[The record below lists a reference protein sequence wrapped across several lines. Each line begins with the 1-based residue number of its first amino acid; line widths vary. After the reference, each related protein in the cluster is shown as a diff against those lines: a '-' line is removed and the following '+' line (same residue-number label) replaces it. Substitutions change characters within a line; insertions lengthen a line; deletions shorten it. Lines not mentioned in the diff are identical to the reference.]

1 MFEVATREAD
11 GFVVDM
17 IRQKKMAARALLFSG
32 PPGTGKNTLDLGIS
46 QELELKLDPTI
57 YDALIKEKVAVGDV
71 DSESDCSDVIFRT
84 ILPSESEAFL
94 VLQIQNALQRATVD
108 SNSQVGPI
116 FEILNA
122 KESPPTYFRTNK
134 FTSAFQEIVDAYG
147 LKLKGLYMYTGG
159 FYRYSIFALIFW
171 ETRRS
176 DFSVSM
182 GHHGYV
188 FTFFSF
194 VYLCG
199 FARAGSITLALHD
212 ASDVFLKVGKMS
224 KCIMKVTPTKPCSP
238 NLGRK
243 PAPRPVEDTQSP
255 PLSSFTQ
262 LRSCGAGT
270 LGTPVQKGDL
280 KKILA
285 RETNLEA
292 KDQRLLFKGKEKGD
306 GERLDM
312 AGVKDMSK
320 KPDGR
325 SC

>member
-1 MFEVATREAD
+1 MGGRE
-11 GFVVDM
+11 G
-17 IRQKKMAARALLFSG
+17 L
-32 PPGTGKNTLDLGIS
+32 
-46 QELELKLDPTI
+46 
-57 YDALIKEKVAVGDV
+57 
-71 DSESDCSDVIFRT
+71 
-84 ILPSESEAFL
+84 
-94 VLQIQNALQRATVD
+94 LQIQNALQRATVD
-108 SNSQVGPI
+108 SNLQVGPI
-116 FEILNA
+116 FEILNT

-176 DFSVSM
+176 DFK
-182 GHHGYV
+182 
-188 FTFFSF
+188 TRDTCLPFFSF

-224 KCIMKVTPTKPCSP
+224 KCILKVTPTKPCSR

-285 RETNLEA
+285 RDEFRSQRSETT
-292 KDQRLLFKGKEKGD
+292 
-306 GERLDM
+306 
-312 AGVKDMSK
+312 V
-320 KPDGR
+320 
-325 SC
+325 